1 MQNQRA
7 SSIHDPRYK
16 RAIEIL
22 IRARKSAGLS
32 QTDLAEKVGFTQ
44 PDISKVERLD
54 RRLDL
59 TEFFDVLHAISDGDR
74 AVFDQL
80 WNEIDECHSGLR
92 SSGDNTSSGD

>member
-32 QTDLAEKVGFTQ
+32 QTDLAEIVGLTQ
-44 PDISKVERLD
+44 PDISKVERLE
-54 RRLDL
+54 RRLDVS
-59 TEFFDVLHAISDGDR
+59 EFFDVLHAISKGDS
-74 AVFDQL
+74 ANIDQL
-80 WNEIDECHSGLR
+80 WNEIYECHSGRR
-92 SSGDNTSSGD
+92 SSENDTSSSD